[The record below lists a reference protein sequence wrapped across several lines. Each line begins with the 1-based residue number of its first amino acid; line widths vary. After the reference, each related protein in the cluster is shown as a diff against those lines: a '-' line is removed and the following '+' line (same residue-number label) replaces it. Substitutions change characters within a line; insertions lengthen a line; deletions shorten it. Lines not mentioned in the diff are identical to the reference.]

1 MQFLNGE
8 FGRGRYKMLSEPFSF
23 KGCSDVF
30 DDVVEIVR
38 DEVNTWKNGD
48 KVALHDT
55 MMKIAINIVTRTH
68 FGE

>member
-1 MQFLNGE
+1 
-8 FGRGRYKMLSEPFSF
+8 MLSEPFSF